1 MKRDEFFDRLCEM
14 VLETDV
20 DFEELLDHDDDGGV
34 FVRFSNITV
43 ADEDEVKS

>member
-43 ADEDEVKS
+43 ADEDEVKP